1 MATATHRRPWSRD
14 ELVIACGL
22 YFSLPF
28 GRMHARN
35 PRIIHVAELMGRT
48 PASLA
53 MKLVNLASLDPAHR
67 DRGIRGLSGHSRADI
82 QIWQEF
88 NENWAEMA
96 VLSEQKVLELE
107 SVSPVNI
114 PEDEAPR
121 AGSTEATRSVTVRI
135 MQGFFRKV
143 VLAAYESTCCVTGNP
158 MEDLLVASHILPW
171 SAFPDQR
178 LNPRNGLCLVA
189 DFDRA
194 FDRGLITF
202 DERLRLIVSPVFR
215 NYLPNEAIER
225 EFFQRE
231 GQTIRCP
238 ERFGPCPEFLHHHRQ
253 NIFRPA

>member
-1 MATATHRRPWSRD
+1 MATVTQRRSWSRD

-67 DRGIRGLSGHSRADI
+67 DRGVRGLSGHSRADEE
-82 QIWQEF
+82 IWREF
-88 NENWAEMA
+88 NDHWAEMA
-96 VLSEQKVLELE
+96 VLSEKKLVELE
-107 SVSPVNI
+107 QANPAIVSDQEP
-114 PEDEAPR
+114 PPP
-121 AGSTEATRSVTVRI
+121 GPTEATRSVTVRI

-143 VLAAYESTCCVTGNP
+143 VLAAYDSTCCVTGNP
-158 MEDLLVASHILPW
+158 IEDLLVASHILPW
-171 SAFPDQR
+171 SQFPEQR

-189 DFDRA
+189 DFDKA
-194 FDRGLITF
+194 FDRGLISF
-202 DERLRLIVSPVFR
+202 DGRFRLIVSPVFR
-215 NYLPNEAIER
+215 TYLPNEAIER

-231 GQTIRCP
+231 GRPIRCP
-238 ERFGPCPEFLHHHRQ
+238 ERFSPCPEFLDHHRR
-253 NIFRPA
+253 NIFRHA